1 MEANS
6 MWKKIL
12 KTLLFTVI
20 CFHIGWLLY
29 QHKDKYD
36 ANYWSRY
43 ESLKSVYGESQY
55 SMKDWKYWI
64 PDETVY
70 SYAGGAYIKGANP
83 IIVEPTQPPLGKY
96 LIGLSVLATGNE
108 HSTIAL
114 FFVLMLI
121 GIYLLVRMMTGNK
134 TVALIALFTAS
145 FEKLFVDQLAISP
158 LLDMF
163 FITFVLYAII
173 AASHGMKKS
182 KPIFILFSYLFLG
195 LSMMTKVWLIGIVF
209 AIVITLYICIKR
221 PKYYVYIVGGGLV
234 VLITTLL
241 TYARMFADGYTVL
254 EVLKVQKWLYWYQN
268 GKINHIFTIW
278 PLIFMNRWYVWWGE
292 VPVIQDLNWSFSWPI
307 VIGSGILASVYGIL
321 SIAKKTDPAIHIS
334 ALCIL
339 AYAVFISLG
348 QASARYLLPFLPIC
362 YSMMIWA
369 IYCLGK
375 RIFIKRRG
383 HV

>member
-1 MEANS
+1 

-12 KTLLFTVI
+12 TILLFILI
-20 CFHIGWLLY
+20 CFRIGWLLY
-29 QHKDKYD
+29 QHKDKYNSD
-36 ANYWSRY
+36 YWSRY

-55 SMKDWKYWI
+55 SMKGWKYWI

-70 SYAGGAYIKGANP
+70 AYAGGAYVKGANP

-96 LIGLSVLATGNE
+96 LIGLSILATGNE
-108 HSTIAL
+108 HSTVAL
-114 FFVLMLI
+114 FFVFFLI
-121 GIYLLVRMMTGNK
+121 GIYLLVRMMTGNNI
-134 TVALIALFTAS
+134 VAFTALLIAS
-145 FEKLFVDQLAISP
+145 FEKLFVDQLSISP

-173 AASHGMKKS
+173 TASYAMKKS
-182 KPIFILFSYLFLG
+182 KPVFILLSYLLLG
-195 LSMMTKVWLIGIVF
+195 LSMLTKVWLIGMVF
-209 AIVITLYICIKR
+209 AVVITLYVFVKR

-234 VLITTLL
+234 VLITTLV

-268 GKINHIFTIW
+268 GKINHVFTIW

-307 VIGSGILASVYGIL
+307 IIGSGMLASVYGL
-321 SIAKKTDPAIHIS
+321 WSIVKRTDPAIHIS
-334 ALCIL
+334 ALCIF

-362 YSMMIWA
+362 YSIMIWG
-369 IYCLGK
+369 IYSVGK
-375 RIFIKRRG
+375 IIFTKRSG
-383 HV
+383 V